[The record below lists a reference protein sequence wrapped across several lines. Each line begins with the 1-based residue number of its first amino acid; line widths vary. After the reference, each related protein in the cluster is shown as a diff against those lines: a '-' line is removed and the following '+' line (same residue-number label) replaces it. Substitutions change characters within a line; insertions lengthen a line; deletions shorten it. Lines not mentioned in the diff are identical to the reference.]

1 MAGVRRNV
9 ELYRRRVRVGLTQA
23 QVAELLTGVVQAA
36 GPTWQHTILTREYVS
51 RLEAGK
57 ITWPNTVYRAALRT
71 VLQVDTDADL
81 GLYCQRVGARAEV
94 EAVRRRDFL
103 ATLPTVVITGSSS
116 LGELVAA
123 ATAHPVPPP
132 RRVGL
137 EHAAQVRDLVQQANM
152 LDHAYGGGLAREI
165 IAAQVRW
172 AVSLLDT
179 HIDRAAE
186 SELPAAVG
194 YLCTQAGWAAHDSG
208 LDDSAL
214 HYYSA
219 ALRCAEQA
227 EDWNLRAVALCDL
240 TQIAAYSG
248 RGDDALTLAQ
258 QASVRA
264 DRIGSLRRSRVAL
277 QEARAHAQIG
287 EAQASLAAIGRAE
300 DEFAAGNPDSE
311 PALFATQLFAA
322 EVMGDSGSTL
332 YTLAT
337 RGQCTDAATSRLRE
351 AVATYP
357 AAFPRSRALAT
368 ARLATLLMRSG
379 DPAEAVQFGHQ
390 ALDTADTINSIRVAD
405 SVRNLHRA
413 TAEHRGIPEVDA
425 LRQRAAHTLAGV
437 STARWRGCGSA

>member
-71 VLQVDTDADL
+71 VLGVDTDADL

-103 ATLPTVVITGSSS
+103 ATLPAVAMTGSSLS
-116 LGELVAA
+116 ELVAA

-137 EHAAQVRDLVQQANM
+137 EHAAQVRDLVRQANM
-152 LDHAYGGGLAREI
+152 LDHVYGGGLAREV

-172 AVSLLDT
+172 AVGLLEA
-179 HIDRAAE
+179 HVDRAAE
-186 SELPAAVG
+186 SELPSAVG
-194 YLCTQAGWAAHDSG
+194 HLCCTAGWAAHDSG
-208 LDDSAL
+208 LDDSAR

-227 EDWNLRAVALCDL
+227 EDWHLRGRALCSL
-240 TQIAAYSG
+240 AQIVAYSG

-258 QASVRA
+258 QAAVRA
-264 DRIGSLRRSRVAL
+264 DRLDPCRRVRVFL

-287 EAQASLAAIGRAE
+287 KAQDSVTAIGRAE
-300 DEFAAGNPDSE
+300 DEYATADPANE
-311 PALFATQLFAA
+311 PGMVNAVLCPA
-322 EVMGDSGSTL
+322 ELMGDSGSTL
-332 YTLAT
+332 YTLAL
-337 RGQCTDAATSRLRE
+337 RGQYIDGAVSRLRE
-351 AVATYP
+351 SVDTYP
-357 AAFPRSRALAT
+357 ADYPRSRALAT